1 MNDTTQAT
9 TLNYRAAML
18 RRLQRRTEASGK
30 LVMPAVPGLLEDYV
44 EIFCGLFLQ
53 LGVNFSA
60 QERDQFRNALEGEL
74 AIAFVASPRSEIVV
88 TYDSPTGLAVNYHVK
103 ARWQSLS
110 ARYESWLAT
119 RKPPLFGTEPDAK
132 VWKLALTAEDPSLV
146 PVLDVGAGTGRNA
159 IALCRRGH
167 PVDAVELTPRFAQ
180 MLRDDAQA
188 ESLPVRVFETDVFTN
203 PADLRSDY
211 GLMVLSE
218 VVSDFRS
225 AQQLRQLFELATHR
239 LSVGGCLV
247 FNVFLVKDGFSLDEA
262 AFELAQQCYCAFFM
276 RQDLAKASEGLPL
289 RLTSDESVHAY
300 EKAHLPAGAWPPTG
314 WYEGWVNG
322 LDVFDVSREQS
333 PIGMRWLTYR
343 KQA

>member
-1 MNDTTQAT
+1 MIDKTAAT
-9 TLNYRAAML
+9 TVDYRAAVL
-18 RRLQRRTEASGK
+18 RRLLRRTEASGK
-30 LVMPAVPGLLEDYV
+30 LVMPAVPNMLEEYV
-44 EIFCGLFLQ
+44 RICCGLFRQ

-60 QERDQFRNALEGEL
+60 KELEQFRHALKGEL
-74 AIAFVASPRSEIVV
+74 AIAFVASPRSEIVI

-103 ARWQSLS
+103 AQWQSVD
-110 ARYESWLAT
+110 ARYESWLST
-119 RKPPLFGTEPDAK
+119 RKPPLFGTEPDAR
-132 VWKLALTAEDPSLV
+132 VWKLALSAEDPSLV
-146 PVLDVGAGTGRNA
+146 PVLDIGAGTGRNA

-167 PVDAVELTPRFAQ
+167 PVDAVEMTPRFAQ

-188 ESLPVRVFETDVFTN
+188 ESLAVRVFETDAFTQ

-225 AQQLRQLFELATHR
+225 ARQLRQIFELATHR
-239 LSVGGCLV
+239 LSIGGCLV
-247 FNVFLVKDGFSLDEA
+247 FNVFLVKEGFSLDGA
-262 AFELAQQCYCAFFM
+262 AFELAQQCYCAFFT
-276 RQDLAKASEGLPL
+276 RQELAHASEGLPL
-289 RLTSDESVHAY
+289 QLTSDESVYEY

-333 PIGMRWLTYR
+333 PIEMRWLTYQ